1 MLRDRALVPL
11 SQQHHNGLALCV
23 LTDRG
28 LTPDVAPEVLERL
41 ASRAVDRYDEEI
53 SNHFAIEEEIVF
65 PAMEQEL
72 GPSPLVQELIAEH
85 RELEKLI
92 EHLRVQAD
100 AETLRRFSSLLRSH
114 IRREENELFE
124 DIQKRMSRKT
134 LDALGAVI
142 DARAVRIPL

>member
-1 MLRDRALVPL
+1 
-11 SQQHHNGLALCV
+11 
-23 LTDRG
+23 
-28 LTPDVAPEVLERL
+28 
-41 ASRAVDRYDEEI
+41 
-53 SNHFAIEEEIVF
+53 
-65 PAMEQEL
+65 MEQEL

-85 RELEKLI
+85 RQLEKLV
-92 EHLRVQAD
+92 EQLRTQPD
-100 AETLRRFSSLLRSH
+100 AETLRQFTSLLRSH

>member
-28 LTPDVAPEVLERL
+28 LSGDVSPETLERL
-41 ASRAVDRYDEEI
+41 AARAVDRYDEEI

-65 PAMEQEL
+65 PAIEREL
-72 GPSPLVQELIAEH
+72 GHQPLVQELIAEH
-85 RELEKLI
+85 RQLERMV
-92 EHLRVQAD
+92 EHLRTSVD
-100 AETLRRFSSLLRSH
+100 AATLREWVVLLRSH

-134 LDALGAVI
+134 LDALGAII